1 MTGDAR
7 QSRGIYLAYR
17 SVRESI
23 RALKNKGTPISQI
36 GDAFQKGPDDR
47 WRTIVLVNVVQV
59 MQYICLQPA
68 LRSLPN
74 ASNDVD
80 NQEAQ

>member
-1 MTGDAR
+1 MTG
-7 QSRGIYLAYR
+7 G
-17 SVRESI
+17 V
-23 RALKNKGTPISQI
+23 P
-36 GDAFQKGPDDR
+36 
-47 WRTIVLVNVVQV
+47 IVLVNVVQV
-59 MQYICLQPA
+59 MQYICLQRA